1 MLISFSD
8 VHKSVRWERVLE
20 LLEEATDRERF
31 GSTGA
36 GRGERLGL

>member
-1 MLISFSD
+1 MLISFFGCA
-8 VHKSVRWERVLE
+8 WERVRE
-20 LLEEATDRERF
+20 LLEEARDRERF